1 MQINADVTQARET
14 HVTGYAEHR
23 GSLND
28 KKKYRRAINIDLKLP
43 EASTALAGV
52 PRRKDFPAGEEGR
65 QAWKAQFNAFSGDF
79 AYSHVG
85 AETVKRRMG
94 SVGMWGDYT
103 TRPPGLGPKASS
115 CHTVST
121 ISEGGSLSA
130 VLLTTTQWPA
140 RMLFECNLPVLLGRA
155 DHGGAAADAAPVP
168 HLRRFRAA
176 GLTTG
181 TRRAYQMV
189 RPLVVRQSS
198 RAFKQGIQ
206 AGYSYSQKRVGP
218 L

>member
-94 SVGMWGDYT
+94 SVGMWGDYCE
-103 TRPPGLGPKASS
+103 R
-115 CHTVST
+115 
-121 ISEGGSLSA
+121 EGHGATASLSTGSGR
-130 VLLTTTQWPA
+130 VRA
-140 RMLFECNLPVLLGRA
+140 RSKRWWCLFAMRRQGR
-155 DHGGAAADAAPVP
+155 
-168 HLRRFRAA
+168 
-176 GLTTG
+176 
-181 TRRAYQMV
+181 
-189 RPLVVRQSS
+189 S
-198 RAFKQGIQ
+198 RCPIRSA
-206 AGYSYSQKRVGP
+206 SPSTSW
-218 L
+218 